1 MKLNNL
7 LVLYV
12 HDKNSSSKEILPIL
26 DANFKKVFKAE
37 NIYEAQ
43 KNYKKYSPCII
54 VVDDSFENKDM
65 LLFLQKVRQ
74 SDLKTAFVVLT
85 QNQANSYVLE
95 LMELYITKY
104 IQKPFDENKFL
115 SALNKCLEIIESRI
129 YSNVELGNGI
139 LFNFQNQSIIKDGKA
154 IVLNK
159 KESILINLFIQ
170 NQNRVISYEELE
182 YHIWDNECTEAAL
195 KSLIR
200 DFRKKTYKDILKN
213 FSGLGYKLNLQ
224 KDL

>member
-1 MKLNNL
+1 MNLNDL

-12 HDKNSSSKEILPIL
+12 YDKNSSFKEILPIL
-26 DANFKKVFKAE
+26 EANFKKVFIAK
-37 NIYEAQ
+37 NIHEAQ

-74 SDLKTAFVVLT
+74 GDLKTAFVVLT

-115 SALNKCLEIIESRI
+115 LALNKCLEIIESRI
-129 YSNVELGNGI
+129 YSNVELGNNV

-200 DFRKKTYKDILKN
+200 DFRRKTYKDILKN

>member
-12 HDKNSSSKEILPIL
+12 YDKNSSSKEILPIL
-26 DANFKKVFKAE
+26 NSNFKKVFTAQ
-37 NIYEAQ
+37 NIHQAQ
-43 KNYKKYSPCII
+43 KSYKKYSPCII
-54 VVDDSFENKDM
+54 VVDDSFENRDM
-65 LLFLQKVRQ
+65 LLFLEEIRR

-85 QNQANSYVLE
+85 QNQANAYLLE

-104 IQKPFDENKFL
+104 FLKPFIKDKFL
-115 SALNKCLEIIESRI
+115 LALNKCLEIIESRI
-129 YSNVELGNGI
+129 YSNIELGNGI
-139 LFNFQNQSIIKDGKA
+139 LFNFQTQSIIKEGKA

-170 NQNRVISYEELE
+170 NPSRVITYEELE
-182 YHIWDNECTEAAL
+182 YHIWDNDCTEAAL

-200 DFRKKTYKDILKN
+200 DFRRKTYKTILKN
-213 FSGLGYKLNLQ
+213 FSGLGYKLNLE
-224 KDL
+224 KEL